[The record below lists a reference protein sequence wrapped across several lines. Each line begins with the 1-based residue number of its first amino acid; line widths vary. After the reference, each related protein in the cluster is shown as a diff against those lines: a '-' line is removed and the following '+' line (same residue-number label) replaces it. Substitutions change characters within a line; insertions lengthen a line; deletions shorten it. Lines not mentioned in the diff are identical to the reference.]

1 MQYSESNVPFFLFP
15 SPLFMIMIKY
25 IACRVQSKCLV
36 SLFEFLR
43 FLWHHTTSN
52 IYQPFHT
59 RILGSELN
67 RRLSVMKYFEVY
79 WISMPNLNSIIYPT
93 VMILFDF
100 APCLISLKWISNFLN
115 NLFNERSARLHNL
128 FMRKIKH
135 QKISKAS

>member
-1 MQYSESNVPFFLFP
+1 MAKQSLIFLLIWGKHNNNTVLSNNKSLIFHAVTIMSILILAIFRIEFSFLSSP
-15 SPLFMIMIKY
+15 SFDYMKY

-79 WISMPNLNSIIYPT
+79 WISMPNLNSIIY
-93 VMILFDF
+93 LKRLLY
-100 APCLISLKWISNFLN
+100 CLILLQN
-115 NLFNERSARLHNL
+115 
-128 FMRKIKH
+128 
-135 QKISKAS
+135 